1 MTVPMSGSF
10 TVPKVFKTQAEALRP
25 LVRSMRARMLT
36 SPPQTAAV
44 SDIFELI
51 QRHLDRIATDVPH
64 FACEIE
70 AGLGQAGA
78 RGDATDAEIF
88 RAVGRLEV
96 LLDRILDGYD
106 EVRCLRANA
115 DDFEGWK
122 LLVETYRGTLVQV
135 QSWLDE
141 LVNFLHDPI
150 AGLKKRGISA
160 EGDAEVTFSLDLQA
174 PPELDQLTEWSRQ
187 RSYELASGGGAREV
201 EFIVRDPDW
210 DEVEPPRPWLLVIL
224 GALFGWM
231 IGSG

>member
-25 LVRSMRARMLT
+25 MASSMQARMFT
-36 SPPQTAAV
+36 SPPQNAAV

-51 QRHLDRIATDVPH
+51 QVHLDRIANEVPR

-70 AGLGQAGA
+70 DGLGRAGA
-78 RGDATDAEIF
+78 EGDPTDAEIF

-106 EVRCLRANA
+106 EVRCLRASA
-115 DDFEGWK
+115 DDYEGWR

-141 LVNFLHDPI
+141 LVDFLHDPI

-160 EGDAEVTFSLDLQA
+160 EGDAEVTFSLDLKA
-174 PPELDQLTEWSRQ
+174 PPELNQLTEWSRQ

-201 EFIVRDPDW
+201 EIIARNPEW

-231 IGSG
+231 IGS